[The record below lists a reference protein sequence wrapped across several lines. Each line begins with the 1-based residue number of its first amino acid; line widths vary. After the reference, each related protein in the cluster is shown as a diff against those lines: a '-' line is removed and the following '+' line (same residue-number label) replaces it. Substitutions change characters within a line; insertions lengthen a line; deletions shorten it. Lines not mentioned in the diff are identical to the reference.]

1 MPVCSSCQA
10 PCQGKQCRDCWL
22 KRSQESNTFC
32 LQDVVSQEATPSDTE
47 SYAGCPTLH
56 CNPLLTGGFLSD
68 IEYVVTTD
76 GYDTDDTIPAEPN
89 PPETFSLIQ
98 LVASMVKREIAPLQ
112 KELEDTKAANVL
124 LKEEIDAL
132 KIERANVTGAEG
144 APTPSVAQ
152 LDAVLAP
159 YKQALEKIVPI
170 EKSLENHQ
178 RYLDQDDAKKR
189 EVNVIITGV
198 EEPAEDAARDSDLET
213 VTEILRA
220 TGCDVVPAKVRR
232 LGRRNEDETRN
243 RPLLVVTD
251 SAAARKKI
259 MEKKSQLKN
268 LADNR
273 FRSIYI
279 KPDEPLAVRKEWKRL
294 RDALKKE
301 KEAPTNQ
308 GVEIRLDYKSRKL
321 LRDGVVIDEF
331 KSPFPKRGP
340 NL

>member
-1 MPVCSSCQA
+1 MFCDRKESHHASLLKLS
-10 PCQGKQCRDCWL
+10 GKQCRDCWL
-22 KRSQESNTFC
+22 KRSQESNKFS
-32 LQDVVSQEATPSDTE
+32 LQDIASQEATPTDTE

-56 CNPLLTGGFLSD
+56 CNPLLTGVFLSD

-76 GYDTDDTIPAEPN
+76 GYDTNDTIPPEPN

-112 KELEDTKAANVL
+112 KELEDTKTANVL

-132 KIERANVTGAEG
+132 KIEQENITGAEG

-170 EKSLENHQ
+170 EKSLDNHQ

-232 LGRRNEDETRN
+232 L
-243 RPLLVVTD
+243 LLVITD

-268 LADNR
+268 LADDR

-279 KPDEPLAVRKEWKRL
+279 
-294 RDALKKE
+294 
-301 KEAPTNQ
+301 NQ
-308 GVEIRLDYKSRKL
+308 MNL
-321 LRDGVVIDEF
+321 LQYGKNGNDFETH
-331 KSPFPKRGP
+331 
-340 NL
+340 

>member
-1 MPVCSSCQA
+1 MQ
-10 PCQGKQCRDCWL
+10 
-22 KRSQESNTFC
+22 
-32 LQDVVSQEATPSDTE
+32 
-47 SYAGCPTLH
+47 
-56 CNPLLTGGFLSD
+56 
-68 IEYVVTTD
+68 
-76 GYDTDDTIPAEPN
+76 
-89 PPETFSLIQ
+89 
-98 LVASMVKREIAPLQ
+98 
-112 KELEDTKAANVL
+112 
-124 LKEEIDAL
+124 
-132 KIERANVTGAEG
+132 
-144 APTPSVAQ
+144 
-152 LDAVLAP
+152 
-159 YKQALEKIVPI
+159 
-170 EKSLENHQ
+170 SLENHQ

-198 EEPAEDAARDSDLET
+198 KEPAEDAARDNDLET

-251 SAAARKKI
+251 SAAPRKKI
-259 MEKKSQLKN
+259 LEKKSALKN

-279 KPDEPLAVRKEWKRL
+279 KPDEPVAVRIEWKRL

-308 GVEIRLDYKSRKL
+308 GVEIKLDYKTRKL
-321 LRDGVVIDEF
+321 LRDGVVIDQF
-331 KSPFPKRGP
+331 KSPFLKRGP